1 MQWAEVAETAKKGI
15 NQSHEL
21 IFYIL
26 FRINICT
33 SSSICI
39 VRECEVG
46 IYLFQARMNS
56 F

>member
-1 MQWAEVAETAKKGI
+1 MAGGGAMCWMLDFLFAGEAI
-15 NQSHEL
+15 N
-21 IFYIL
+21 
-26 FRINICT
+26 
-33 SSSICI
+33 SICI